1 MAKLFYV
8 LGASGAGKDSIMDAL
23 RSVFCDQLMVAHR
36 YITRPASAGSENHIA
51 LSGEEFSLRIQRNL
65 FTMHWHANGY
75 CYGVG
80 REVDYWLSEG
90 LNVMVNGSRAYL
102 PTAKQKYGSRLQV
115 VWITVSPDILQ
126 QRLIKRGRE
135 NRTEIVQRL
144 ERAVQ
149 YDEVRPNDAILLNN
163 SGTLQETVAQFSRQM
178 DNQPNARLFG

>member
-1 MAKLFYV
+1 
-8 LGASGAGKDSIMDAL
+8 
-23 RSVFCDQLMVAHR
+23 
-36 YITRPASAGSENHIA
+36 
-51 LSGEEFSLRIQRNL
+51 
-65 FTMHWHANGY
+65 
-75 CYGVG
+75 
-80 REVDYWLSEG
+80 
-90 LNVMVNGSRAYL
+90 
-102 PTAKQKYGSRLQV
+102 RLQV